1 MADLKISQLTGAT
14 TPLAGTEVV
23 PVVQSS
29 TTKKVA
35 VSDLTAGRDV
45 NAKSIALTGVAAT
58 GYLSMTAG
66 GTTTNYNL
74 GQITNTGGGLYWGVD
89 NNAGTAF
96 GGNTAYGSVVATSTA
111 TDLSL
116 GVNNAVKWRISNVT
130 GDLVQVVAGDGVNFT
145 ANTPAAG
152 MTSQLLNWYEEGTW
166 TPTLVTDG
174 TGFTSVTYSSETGGR
189 YVRVGKIVHF
199 QMTVRTS
206 AVTIGSASGNV
217 LIDGLPFT
225 AATSSGS
232 TQNGNSVAVGGVS
245 VSWVTNNPV
254 FGVIQNN
261 STKILLYVS
270 QAATTATV
278 ANVGTGSNENY
289 LQLSG
294 SYVCA

>member
-96 GGNTAYGSVVATSTA
+96 GGNTAYGGVVATSTA

-116 GVNNAVKWRISNVT
+116 GVNNAVKWRISNAT

-166 TPTLVTDG
+166 TPVLSATTTPPTASYGNRTARYTLV
-174 TGFTSVTYSSETGGR
+174 GR
-189 YVRVGKIVHF
+189 L
-199 QMTVRTS
+199 
-206 AVTIGSASGNV
+206 VTISLWMNISSQSGGSGTAE
-217 LIDGLPFT
+217 ITGLPFT
-225 AATSSGS
+225 SANLSGANVS
-232 TQNGNSVAVGGVS
+232 AVTVANYQNVDPGAGN
-245 VSWVTNNPV
+245 V
-254 FGVIQNN
+254 FTPYVLDN
-261 STKILLYVS
+261 STKIRFGYS
-270 QAATTATV
+270 GQAGGGYGDLAIGSIGASNITFTLTA
-278 ANVGTGSNENY
+278 
-289 LQLSG
+289 
-294 SYVCA
+294 SYIV

>member
-96 GGNTAYGSVVATSTA
+96 GGNTAYGGVVATSTA

-116 GVNNAVKWRISNVT
+116 GVNNAVKWRISNAT
-130 GDLVQVVAGDGVNFT
+130 GDLAQVVAGDGVNFT

-152 MTSQLLNWYEEGTW
+152 MTSQLLNYYEEGTW
-166 TPTLVTDG
+166 TPTIQDSLNNQ
-174 TGFTSVTYSSETGGR
+174 FT
-189 YVRVGKIVHF
+189 
-199 QMTVRTS
+199 MT
-206 AVTIGSASGNV
+206 
-217 LIDGLPFT
+217 
-225 AATSSGS
+225 
-232 TQNGNSVAVGGVS
+232 TQNGTYTRIGRMVIVQFIIVYSGKGSANGGYYAELRGWPFSSLYTGNTTGTNIAVRQTTLDITGTAGRL
-245 VSWVTNNPV
+245 
-254 FGVIQNN
+254 G
-261 STKILLYVS
+261 LYPS
-270 QAATTATV
+270 GTATPGV
-278 ANVGTGSNENY
+278 YIISDGAGPQLVSFLPSSGTIQGTMIGF
-289 LQLSG
+289 Q
-294 SYVCA
+294 